1 MAKVPYS
8 EGVPFAQPAATPP
21 RDSYDIQA
29 NPGQFGGL
37 LAQGAENA
45 GAGLLSL
52 SKFYDQTAAQQAVNN
67 YQDQA
72 NEVLKSFKGLRGQD
86 AMNAQDGT
94 LARLAELGE
103 DGTKSLA
110 TPAAQLEFQQ
120 NVRYLRSRFEAEVG
134 SHYDQQFQNWHLG
147 VQRSA
152 GDNALRDVESA
163 AVSGDQSGVDA
174 ATQALLKARI
184 REAQVIYGNTM
195 GPDITLSV
203 ARKAQGEAIAQQ
215 VQALAPRDPVK
226 AAALLD
232 QNKDKLPGGI
242 YDALSQRVKGHA
254 ESADIAAFV
263 NGSPPPGGSAA
274 PAPATPGSAAPPAPG
289 ETPTTA
295 PTGPIA
301 ATPAAA
307 TSAAPVTVDQIDQA
321 IHGQESGGAATA
333 TTSVNG
339 AVGGHQ
345 IIPETFARYANP
357 GEDIND
363 PVANAA
369 VGKRIIADYAS
380 RPGWGPDRVA
390 VGYFSGE
397 GNVAPP
403 GSPVPYLQNRVDGLG
418 KSTASY
424 VSDVMHRLGQ
434 PVPDAVAQAAGPPQT
449 AFGMEAAMYARKQA
463 EAQQRWPNDIGMQQR
478 AMQAVREDLSFKNAL
493 EAKDELARAKAQR
506 DAEEGAANGLVTTL
520 LRDPAAFDP
529 QTIANNPFLSA
540 EQKITLNSAAQREQ
554 DRVRLGKDAGPY
566 GAGFTDL
573 YMRITAPDGTAGRI
587 TDPRQLWPEMASGH
601 LTPAGYEKLNQVFEG
616 KKTPDGQIEE
626 ETRKSFISDMKK
638 MITST
643 DETMHIKDGKGDQL
657 FTAALP
663 VLLQAWQRARHP
675 TDGKPPIPVEQLVDP
690 KSPNYVGKIAQPY
703 IRDAKHRTY
712 DDMNIEPPAP
722 TYIPGAPS
730 LDQLFPRGQD

>member
-1 MAKVPYS
+1 MARVPYDQ
-8 EGVPFAQPAATPP
+8 GLPFAEPAAAPP

-45 GAGLLSL
+45 GSGLLSL

-72 NEVLKSFKGLRGQD
+72 NEVLKSFKSLRGQD

-94 LARLAELGE
+94 LTRLKELGE

-134 SHYDQQFQNWHLG
+134 SHYDQQSQNWHVD

-152 GDNALRDVESA
+152 ADNALKDVESA
-163 AVSGDQSGVDA
+163 AVSGRSADVDA

-184 REAQVIYGNTM
+184 REAQVVYGNTL
-195 GPDITLSV
+195 GPDIALSV
-203 ARKAQGEAIAQQ
+203 ARKAQGDAITQQ

-226 AAALLD
+226 AAAVLD
-232 QNKDKLPGGI
+232 QNKDKLPGAV

-254 ESADIAAFV
+254 DAADIAAFV
-263 NGSPPPGGSAA
+263 NGSPTPGGGVA
-274 PAPATPGSAAPPAPG
+274 PAPANPGSAAPPAPG
-289 ETPTTA
+289 ETPTSA

-301 ATPAAA
+301 ATPAVS
-307 TSAAPVTVDQIDQA
+307 TSVAPVTVDQIDQA

-333 TTSVNG
+333 ATSVNG

-345 IIPETFARYANP
+345 IIPETFARYARP
-357 GEDIND
+357 GESITD

-397 GNVAPP
+397 SNVAPP
-403 GSPVPYLQNRVDGLG
+403 GSPTPYLENRVDGLG
-418 KSTASY
+418 KSTAGY

-434 PVPDAVAQAAGPPQT
+434 PVPDAVAQAAGQPQT

-463 EAQQRWPNDIGMQQR
+463 EAQARWPNDIGMQQR
-478 AMQAVREDLSFKNAL
+478 AMQAVREDWSFKNAL
-493 EAKDELARAKAQR
+493 EAKDELARAKARR
-506 DAEEGAANGLVTTL
+506 DAEESAANSLVITL
-520 LRDPAAFDP
+520 LRNPAAFDP
-529 QTIANNPFLSA
+529 LTIANNPSLSS
-540 EQKITLNSAAQREQ
+540 EQRITLNSAAQREQ
-554 DRVRLGKDAGPY
+554 DRVRLGRDAGPY

-573 YMRITAPDGTAGRI
+573 YIRITAPEGTGGRI

-626 ETRKSFISDMKK
+626 ETRKSFISDMRK
-638 MITST
+638 MITRT

-690 KSPNYVGKIAQPY
+690 KNANYLGRIAQPY
-703 IRDAKHRTY
+703 ILDAAHRTY
-712 DDMNIEPPAP
+712 DDMNVAPPERGP
-722 TYIPGAPS
+722 IPGAPS
-730 LDQLFPRGQD
+730 LDQLFPKGQD